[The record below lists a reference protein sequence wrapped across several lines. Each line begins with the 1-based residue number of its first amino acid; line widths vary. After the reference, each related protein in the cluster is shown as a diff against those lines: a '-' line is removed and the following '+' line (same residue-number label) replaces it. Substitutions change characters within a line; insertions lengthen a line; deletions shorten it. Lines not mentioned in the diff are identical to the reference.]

1 MPLRVGNGR
10 RSEESGRRPRSKSP
24 DSLLGV
30 ESFALP
36 RLRKRF
42 AISLMLRGLVR
53 PSNPRLGLRRH
64 HHRGMQVDASNGCGG
79 SQHSLPTTVASDSHY
94 SLSLSKVY
102 FSKALDLKRSGRR
115 FSADFLGQSQP
126 TE

>member
-1 MPLRVGNGR
+1 MRCRWQRPGSGLDVTARDAFMRHESSPSQIRLLWIRSGFGAARRGVVVG
-10 RSEESGRRPRSKSP
+10 SSGS
-24 DSLLGV
+24 
-30 ESFALP
+30 A
-36 RLRKRF
+36 
-42 AISLMLRGLVR
+42 
-53 PSNPRLGLRRH
+53 
-64 HHRGMQVDASNGCGG
+64 G